1 MPRIISH
8 ALLTILRCS
17 HHRIGYMYNQFLGS
31 WEEFYND
38 YDWDELPKERSS
50 DEEDVKAAAK
60 ALGYNEDAWDD
71 DEEVSTDSLAWAN
84 LTTTEQEA
92 AAVMGYDECLWDREI
107 LDETADTDAMH

>member
-1 MPRIISH
+1 
-8 ALLTILRCS
+8 
-17 HHRIGYMYNQFLGS
+17 MYNHFLGS

-107 LDETADTDAMH
+107 LDETADTDARH